1 MEDPMTSFSFQPI
14 GIIRSCFPEK
24 FGIPRQPGL
33 APDATAVLDIHR
45 PFQKH
50 EAFRHLE
57 LFSHIWVL
65 FVFHRCLRS
74 EWKST
79 VRPPRLGGNRRV
91 GVFASRSGFRPN
103 PIGQSAVELVSIE
116 KSPGKISLHLKGVD
130 LLDGTPVLDI
140 KPYLPYADS
149 LPHAQSGF
157 APVPPPK
164 NMPVR
169 FSDEAARF
177 CRSLETQSY
186 PRLQHLIVDLL
197 AQDPRPGYAPGSK
210 RRTYG
215 IRLWNLNIRFEVHDD
230 HIAVISIETANQNTH
245 DGGRCPPNGVEPTIG
260 ITG

>member
-1 MEDPMTSFSFQPI
+1 MTSFSFQPI

-116 KSPGKISLHLKGVD
+116 KSPGKISLH
-130 LLDGTPVLDI
+130 
-140 KPYLPYADS
+140 
-149 LPHAQSGF
+149 AQSGF